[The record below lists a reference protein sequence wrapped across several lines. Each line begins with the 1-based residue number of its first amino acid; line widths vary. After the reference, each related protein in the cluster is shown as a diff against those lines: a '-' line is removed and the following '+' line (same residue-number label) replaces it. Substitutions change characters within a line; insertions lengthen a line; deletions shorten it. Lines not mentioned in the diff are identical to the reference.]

1 MAAAFSL
8 MTSYESCNWA
18 INMDCDNFKRC
29 RHVII
34 QTVLT
39 TDMTKHFVELGQV
52 KAITD
57 VDGDFNFDEIDSK
70 DKELFIKFM
79 FHLADISNPTKKWKL
94 CRLWCDLL
102 FVEFFAQGDLE
113 KVHEFK
119 VDPLNDRAATNVA
132 KSQIGFINFIVLPSF
147 VTMIK
152 VFPELTVCQTAC
164 EANKEEWT
172 KLFEEYEKER
182 ENEN

>member
-1 MAAAFSL
+1 
-8 MTSYESCNWA
+8 
-18 INMDCDNFKRC
+18 
-29 RHVII
+29 
-34 QTVLT
+34 
-39 TDMTKHFVELGQV
+39 MTKHFVELGQV

-57 VDGDFNFDEIDSK
+57 VEGEFNFDEIDSK

-102 FVEFFAQGDLE
+102 FEEFFAQGDLE

-147 VTMIK
+147 ITMIK
-152 VFPELTVCQTAC
+152 VFPELTVC
-164 EANKEEWT
+164 
-172 KLFEEYEKER
+172 
-182 ENEN
+182 